1 MYEEFIVIKKAIN
14 WGVKKYN
21 NDKPLMIEW
30 IIVGIIS
37 FIILCLFLH
46 GDTENLIKWSLNI
59 FDVTVKGKPLDFYKY
74 SIENPNMAPDKYVSG
89 TLYSL
94 IIWAIWNIPIG
105 IIKTIFG
112 VEVLNNP
119 LVYIWGK
126 LFLVFCLCIT
136 MFFVNKIVKKIT
148 GDVNRAKWAMFLLA
162 SSVFIY
168 IGVYYGGQN
177 DIVICAFATAAVYCL
192 MDGKNKWFYFLA
204 GMAISVKY
212 FFFIPYI
219 AIILLF
225 EKKVLKIIYKIA
237 LGVIP
242 TGIYWL
248 ITRACPMVS
257 ESASQGSPVS
267 VLLKE
272 MVGGAFP
279 VTFNNS
285 ISLFLG
291 MLLIIYILAY
301 LTMPQNDDEKYS
313 YVIYYIVAT
322 SLAML
327 LFSTFQY
334 YRVVMV
340 CPFIAILMVI
350 DKEKYRI
357 NVIMETIISIS
368 LFIILIIQSGAYL
381 FVSSVINKNVVNFIF
396 GISGVEGYFSLGMDV
411 SRWISNDMLTIL
423 LQIFATVVVILS
435 IFILVLNNPRAKLEF
450 LDIPSIKIERWI
462 YWLRTFVVVIPVFY
476 VLGRLII

>member
-37 FIILCLFLH
+37 FIILCFFLH

-112 VEVLNNP
+112 VEILNNP

-192 MDGKNKWFYFLA
+192 MDGKNKWFYFFA

>member
-37 FIILCLFLH
+37 FIILCFFLH

-177 DIVICAFATAAVYCL
+177 DIAICAFATAAVYCL

>member
-1 MYEEFIVIKKAIN
+1 MIKKAIN
-14 WGVKKYN
+14 WIVKKYN

-30 IIVGIIS
+30 IMVGIIS
-37 FIILCLFLH
+37 FIILCFFLH
-46 GDTENLIKWSLNI
+46 GDTENLIKWSLNM
-59 FDVTVKGKPLDFYKY
+59 FDVTVKGNPLDFYRY

-148 GDVNRAKWAMFLLA
+148 GDVNSAQWAMFLLA

-248 ITRACPMVS
+248 ITRTCPMVS

-279 VTFNNS
+279 VVFNNF

-301 LTMPQNDDEKYS
+301 LTIPQNDDEKYS

-381 FVSSVINKNVVNFIF
+381 FVSSVVNKNVVKLIF
-396 GISGVEGYFSLGMDV
+396 GTSGIEGYFSLGMDITSWV
-411 SRWISNDMLTIL
+411 SNDMLTIF
-423 LQIFATVVVILS
+423 LQILATVVVTLS
-435 IFILVLNNPRAKLEF
+435 IFILVLNNPRAKLEL
-450 LDIPSIKIERWI
+450 LDIPSIKMERWI
-462 YWLRTFVVVIPVFY
+462 YWLRTLVVVIPVFY
-476 VLGRLII
+476 VLGKLIV

>member
-1 MYEEFIVIKKAIN
+1 MIKKAIN

-37 FIILCLFLH
+37 FIILCFFLH

-192 MDGKNKWFYFLA
+192 MDGKNKWFYFFA